1 MVNYSY
7 LCTVIWTRM
16 SKKIIIALS
25 VLALVLTSCG
35 NYSNVLR
42 ADDYDYRYEA
52 AKEYYAAGE
61 FSHCYQ
67 VLEDMI
73 LLLKA
78 TDKGE
83 ESLYMLAMCY
93 YNLKYYES
101 ASDYFERYYQSY
113 PKGTYTELSRFYAGL
128 SAYKQSPDSRL
139 DQSSTYTALNCL
151 NEYLQYYPNSPRRE
165 EVTDMIY
172 QLQERLA
179 QKEYESARLYYN
191 LGNYT
196 GNCIFGGNNFD
207 ACIITAENT
216 LKQYPYTRFR
226 EELMM
231 LILRSR
237 YKLALNS
244 IESKA
249 EERYRATIDEYY
261 GFKNEFPESKYI
273 KEADKMFRTCS
284 EKVKM

>member
-25 VLALVLTSCG
+25 VLALVFTSCG

-244 IESKA
+244 IEAKA

>member
-1 MVNYSY
+1 MVNNSY

-16 SKKIIIALS
+16 NKKIIITLS
-25 VLALVLTSCG
+25 VLALVFTSCG

-61 FSHCYQ
+61 YYHCSQ
-67 VLEDMI
+67 ILEDMI

-93 YNLKYYES
+93 FNLRYYDS

-128 SAYKQSPDSRL
+128 AAYKQSPDSRL

-196 GNCIFGGNNFD
+196 GNCIFGGNNYD

-216 LKQYPYTRFR
+216 LKQYPYTHYR

-244 IESKA
+244 VEAKA

-261 GFKNEFPESKYI
+261 GFKNEFPESKYL
-273 KEADKMFRTCS
+273 KEADKMFKTCS
-284 EKVKM
+284 SKVKM

>member
-1 MVNYSY
+1 MKNK
-7 LCTVIWTRM
+7 TIVITFCA
-16 SKKIIIALS
+16 ITL
-25 VLALVLTSCG
+25 LLTSCS
-35 NYSNVLR
+35 NYTNVVR
-42 ADDYDYRYEA
+42 AEDYDYRYEA

-61 FSHCYQ
+61 YNHCYQ
-67 VLEDMI
+67 ILEDMI

-93 YNLKYYES
+93 FNLRYYDS
-101 ASDYFERYYQSY
+101 ASDYFERYYKSY
-113 PKGTYTELSRFYAGL
+113 PKGTYTELARFYSGMA
-128 SAYKQSPDSRL
+128 AYLQAPDSRL

-151 NEYLQYYPNSPRRE
+151 NEYLDYYPYSEHRE

-179 QKEYESARLYYN
+179 KKEYESAKLYYN

-196 GNCIFGGNNFD
+196 GNCIFGGNNYD

-216 LKQYPYTRFR
+216 LKLYPYTNYR

-237 YKLALNS
+237 YKLAVNS
-244 IESKA
+244 VERKA
-249 EERYRATIDEYY
+249 DERYRATIDEYY
-261 GFKNEFPESKYI
+261 GFKNEYPESKYT
-273 KEADKMFRTCS
+273 KEADKIFKYCS
-284 EKVKM
+284 SKVKM

>member
-25 VLALVLTSCG
+25 ALALVFTSCG

>member
-1 MVNYSY
+1 MKN
-7 LCTVIWTRM
+7 
-16 SKKIIIALS
+16 KKIFITLCAVTFI
-25 VLALVLTSCG
+25 LTSCS
-35 NYSNVLR
+35 NYNNVVR
-42 ADDYDYRYEA
+42 AEDYDYRYEA
-52 AKEYYAAGE
+52 AREYYAAGE
-61 FSHCYQ
+61 YTHCYQ
-67 VLEDMI
+67 ILEDMI

-93 YNLKYYES
+93 FNLRYYDS
-101 ASDYFERYYQSY
+101 ASDYFERYYKSY
-113 PKGTYTELSRFYAGL
+113 PKGTYTELARFYSGVA
-128 SAYKQSPDSRL
+128 AYRQSPDSRL

-151 NEYLQYYPNSPRRE
+151 NEYLEYYPYSEFRE

-179 QKEYESARLYYN
+179 KKEYESAKLYYN

-196 GNCIFGGNNFD
+196 GNCIFGGNNYD

-216 LKQYPYTRFR
+216 LKQYPYTNLR

-231 LILRSR
+231 LVLRSR

-244 IESKA
+244 VEQKA
-249 EERYRATIDEYY
+249 DERYRAAIDEYY
-261 GFKNEFPESKYI
+261 GFKNEFPESKYK
-273 KEADKMFRTCS
+273 KEADKIFKFCS
-284 EKVKM
+284 TKVKM

>member
-1 MVNYSY
+1 MVNNSY

-25 VLALVLTSCG
+25 VLALGLTSCG

-61 FSHCYQ
+61 YNRCYQ

-113 PKGTYTELSRFYAGL
+113 PKGTYAELSRFYAGL
-128 SAYKQSPDSRL
+128 AAFKQSPDSRL
-139 DQSSTYTALNCL
+139 DQSSTYTALNCM

-196 GNCIFGGNNFD
+196 GNCIFGGNNYD

-216 LKQYPYTRFR
+216 LKLYPYTRFR
-226 EELMM
+226 EELMI

-244 IESKA
+244 VVAKA

-273 KEADKMFRTCS
+273 KEADKMFKACS

>member
-1 MVNYSY
+1 MVNNSY

-25 VLALVLTSCG
+25 VLTLGLTSCG

-61 FSHCYQ
+61 YNRCYQ

-113 PKGTYTELSRFYAGL
+113 PKGTYAELSRFYAGL
-128 SAYKQSPDSRL
+128 AAFKQSPDSRL
-139 DQSSTYTALNCL
+139 DQSSTYTALNCM

-165 EVTDMIY
+165 EFTDMIY

-196 GNCIFGGNNFD
+196 GNCIFGGNNYD

-216 LKQYPYTRFR
+216 LKLYPYTRFR
-226 EELMM
+226 EELMI

-244 IESKA
+244 VVAKA

-273 KEADKMFRTCS
+273 KEADKMFKACS

>member
-1 MVNYSY
+1 MVNNSY

-25 VLALVLTSCG
+25 VLTLGLTSCD

-61 FSHCYQ
+61 YNRCYQ

-113 PKGTYTELSRFYAGL
+113 PKGTYAELSRFYAGL
-128 SAYKQSPDSRL
+128 AAFKQSPDSRL
-139 DQSSTYTALNCL
+139 DQSSTYTALNCM

-196 GNCIFGGNNFD
+196 GNCIFGGNNYD

-216 LKQYPYTRFR
+216 LKLYPYTRFR
-226 EELMM
+226 EELMI

-244 IESKA
+244 VVAKA

-273 KEADKMFRTCS
+273 KEADKMFKACS

>member
-1 MVNYSY
+1 MKNKRIFITLCAVAFLLSSCSNY
-7 LCTVIWTRM
+7 
-16 SKKIIIALS
+16 
-25 VLALVLTSCG
+25 
-35 NYSNVLR
+35 NNVLR
-42 ADDYDYRYEA
+42 AEDYDYRYEA
-52 AKEYYAAGE
+52 AKAYYAAGE
-61 FSHCYQ
+61 FTHCYQ
-67 VLEDMI
+67 ILEDMI

-93 YNLKYYES
+93 FNLRYYDS
-101 ASDYFERYYQSY
+101 ASDYFERYYKSY
-113 PKGTYTELSRFYAGL
+113 PKGTYTELSRFYAGIA
-128 SAYKQSPDSRL
+128 AYRQSPDSRL

-151 NEYLQYYPNSPRRE
+151 NEYLEYYPYSERRE

-179 QKEYESARLYYN
+179 KKEYESAKLYYN

-196 GNCIFGGNNFD
+196 GNCIFGGNNYD

-216 LKQYPYTRFR
+216 LKLYPYTNLR

-231 LILRSR
+231 LVLKSR

-244 IESKA
+244 VERRA

-261 GFKNEFPESKYI
+261 GFKNEFPESKYK
-273 KEADKMFRTCS
+273 KEADKIFKFCS
-284 EKVKM
+284 SKVKM

>member
-1 MVNYSY
+1 MKNKRIFITLCAVAFLLSSCSNY
-7 LCTVIWTRM
+7 
-16 SKKIIIALS
+16 
-25 VLALVLTSCG
+25 
-35 NYSNVLR
+35 NNVLR
-42 ADDYDYRYEA
+42 AEDYDYRYEA

-61 FSHCYQ
+61 FTHCYQ
-67 VLEDMI
+67 ILEDMI

-93 YNLKYYES
+93 FNLRYYDS
-101 ASDYFERYYQSY
+101 ASDYFERYYKSY
-113 PKGTYTELSRFYAGL
+113 PKGTYTELSRFYAGIA
-128 SAYKQSPDSRL
+128 AYRQSPDSRL

-151 NEYLQYYPNSPRRE
+151 NEYLEYYPYSERRE

-179 QKEYESARLYYN
+179 KKEYESAKLYYN

-196 GNCIFGGNNFD
+196 GNCIFGGNNYD

-216 LKQYPYTRFR
+216 LKLYPYTNLR

-231 LILRSR
+231 LVLKSR

-244 IESKA
+244 VERRA

-261 GFKNEFPESKYI
+261 GFKNEFPESKYK
-273 KEADKMFRTCS
+273 KEADKIFKFCS
-284 EKVKM
+284 SKVKM

>member
-1 MVNYSY
+1 MVNNSY

-25 VLALVLTSCG
+25 VLTLGLTSCG

-61 FSHCYQ
+61 YNRCYQ

-113 PKGTYTELSRFYAGL
+113 PKGTYAELSRFYAGL
-128 SAYKQSPDSRL
+128 AAFKQSPDSRL
-139 DQSSTYTALNCL
+139 AQSSTYTALNCM

-196 GNCIFGGNNFD
+196 GNCIFGGNNYD

-216 LKQYPYTRFR
+216 LKLYPYTRFR
-226 EELMM
+226 EELMI

-244 IESKA
+244 VVAKA

-273 KEADKMFRTCS
+273 KEADKMFKACS

>member
-1 MVNYSY
+1 MVNYLY
-7 LCTVIWTRM
+7 LCTVIWIRM

-25 VLALVLTSCG
+25 VLALGLSSCG
-35 NYSNVLR
+35 NYTNVLR

-61 FSHCYQ
+61 YSRCYQ

-73 LLLKA
+73 LMLKA

-83 ESLYMLAMCY
+83 ESLYMLAMSYFNLRY
-93 YNLKYYES
+93 YDS
-101 ASDYFERYYQSY
+101 ASDYFERYYKSY
-113 PKGTYTELSRFYAGL
+113 PKGIYTELSRYYAGV
-128 SAYKQSPDSRL
+128 AAFKQSPDSRL

-151 NEYLQYYPNSPRRE
+151 NEYLEYYPSSEFRE
-165 EVTDMIY
+165 EVTDMIF

-179 QKEYESARLYYN
+179 KKEYESAKLYYN
-191 LGNYT
+191 LGSYT
-196 GNCIFGGNNFD
+196 GNCIFGGNNYD

-216 LKQYPYTRFR
+216 LKLYPYTNYR

-244 IESKA
+244 VERKA

-261 GFKNEFPESKYI
+261 GFKNEYPESKYN
-273 KEADKMFRTCS
+273 KEADKIFKVCS
-284 EKVKM
+284 SKVKM

>member
-1 MVNYSY
+1 MVNYLY

-25 VLALVLTSCG
+25 VLALVFTSCG

-216 LKQYPYTRFR
+216 LKQDPYTRFR

-244 IESKA
+244 IEAKA

>member
-1 MVNYSY
+1 
-7 LCTVIWTRM
+7 M

-25 VLALVLTSCG
+25 VLTLGLTSCG

-61 FSHCYQ
+61 YNRCYQ

-113 PKGTYTELSRFYAGL
+113 PKGTYAELSRFYAGL
-128 SAYKQSPDSRL
+128 AAFKQSPDSRL
-139 DQSSTYTALNCL
+139 DQSSTYTALNCM

-196 GNCIFGGNNFD
+196 GNCIFGGNNYD

-216 LKQYPYTRFR
+216 LKLYPYTRFR
-226 EELMM
+226 EELMI

-244 IESKA
+244 VVAKA

-273 KEADKMFRTCS
+273 KEADKIFKACS

>member
-1 MVNYSY
+1 
-7 LCTVIWTRM
+7 M

-25 VLALVLTSCG
+25 VLTLELTSCG

-61 FSHCYQ
+61 YNRCYQ

-113 PKGTYTELSRFYAGL
+113 PKGTYAELSRFYAGL
-128 SAYKQSPDSRL
+128 AAFKQSPDSRL
-139 DQSSTYTALNCL
+139 DQSSTYTALNCM

-196 GNCIFGGNNFD
+196 GNCIFGGNNYD

-216 LKQYPYTRFR
+216 LKLYPYTRFR
-226 EELMM
+226 EELMI

-244 IESKA
+244 VVAKA

-273 KEADKMFRTCS
+273 KEADKMFKACS

>member
-1 MVNYSY
+1 MVNNSY

-25 VLALVLTSCG
+25 VLTLGLTSCG

-61 FSHCYQ
+61 YNRCYQ

-113 PKGTYTELSRFYAGL
+113 PKGTYAELSRFYAGL
-128 SAYKQSPDSRL
+128 AAFKQSPDSRL
-139 DQSSTYTALNCL
+139 DQSSTYTALNCM

-196 GNCIFGGNNFD
+196 GNCIFGGNNYD

-216 LKQYPYTRFR
+216 LKLYPYTRFR
-226 EELMM
+226 EELMI

-244 IESKA
+244 VVAKA

-273 KEADKMFRTCS
+273 KEADKIFKACS

>member
-1 MVNYSY
+1 MKNKRIFITLCAVAFLLSSCSNY
-7 LCTVIWTRM
+7 
-16 SKKIIIALS
+16 
-25 VLALVLTSCG
+25 
-35 NYSNVLR
+35 NNVLR
-42 ADDYDYRYEA
+42 AEDYDYRYEA

-61 FSHCYQ
+61 FTHCYQ
-67 VLEDMI
+67 ILEDMI

-93 YNLKYYES
+93 FNLRYYDS
-101 ASDYFERYYQSY
+101 ASDYFERYYKSY
-113 PKGTYTELSRFYAGL
+113 PKGTYTELSRFYAGIA
-128 SAYKQSPDSRL
+128 AYRQSPDSRL

-151 NEYLQYYPNSPRRE
+151 NEYLEYYPYSERRE

-179 QKEYESARLYYN
+179 KKEYESAKLYYN

-196 GNCIFGGNNFD
+196 GNCIFGGNNYD

-216 LKQYPYTRFR
+216 LKLYPYTNLR

-231 LILRSR
+231 LVLKSR

-244 IESKA
+244 VERRA

-261 GFKNEFPESKYI
+261 GFKKRYLSSVVRK
-273 KEADKMFRTCS
+273 
-284 EKVKM
+284 

>member
-1 MVNYSY
+1 MVNNSY

-25 VLALVLTSCG
+25 VLTLGLTSCG

-61 FSHCYQ
+61 YNRCYQ

-113 PKGTYTELSRFYAGL
+113 PKGTYAELSRFYAGL
-128 SAYKQSPDSRL
+128 AAFKQSPDSRL
-139 DQSSTYTALNCL
+139 DQSSTYTALNCM

-196 GNCIFGGNNFD
+196 GNCIFGGNNYD

-216 LKQYPYTRFR
+216 LKLYPYTRFR
-226 EELMM
+226 EELMI

-244 IESKA
+244 VVAKA

-273 KEADKMFRTCS
+273 KEADKMFKACS

>member
-25 VLALVLTSCG
+25 VLVLVFTSCG

-93 YNLKYYES
+93 YNLEYYES

-244 IESKA
+244 IEAKA

>member
-1 MVNYSY
+1 MVNILY
-7 LCTVIWTRM
+7 LCTVICIRM

-25 VLALVLTSCG
+25 VLAFVLTSCG

-61 FSHCYQ
+61 YSHCYQ
-67 VLEDMI
+67 ILEDMI
-73 LLLKA
+73 LLMKA
-78 TDKGE
+78 TEKGE

-93 YNLKYYES
+93 YNLRYYES

-113 PKGTYTELSRFYAGL
+113 PKGTYTELARFYAGL
-128 SAYKQSPDSRL
+128 SAFKQSPDSRL

-151 NEYLQYYPNSPRRE
+151 NDYLQYYPNSPRRE
-165 EVTDMIY
+165 EVTDMVY

-179 QKEYESARLYYN
+179 QKEYESARLYFN

-196 GNCIFGGNNFD
+196 GNCIFGGNNYD

-226 EELMM
+226 EELLM
-231 LILRSR
+231 LVLRSR
-237 YKLALNS
+237 YKLAINS
-244 IESKA
+244 VEAKA

-273 KEADKMFRTCS
+273 KEADKIFKNCS
-284 EKVKM
+284 MKVKM

>member
-1 MVNYSY
+1 MKNKR
-7 LCTVIWTRM
+7 IF
-16 SKKIIIALS
+16 IALCAVAFLLS
-25 VLALVLTSCG
+25 SCS
-35 NYSNVLR
+35 NYNNVLR
-42 ADDYDYRYEA
+42 AEDYDYRYEA

-61 FSHCYQ
+61 FTHCYQ
-67 VLEDMI
+67 ILEDMI

-93 YNLKYYES
+93 FNLRYYDS
-101 ASDYFERYYQSY
+101 ASDYFERYYKSY
-113 PKGTYTELSRFYAGL
+113 PKGTYTELSRFYAGIA
-128 SAYKQSPDSRL
+128 AYRQSPDSRL

-151 NEYLQYYPNSPRRE
+151 NEYLEYYPYSERRE

-179 QKEYESARLYYN
+179 KKEYESAKLYYN

-196 GNCIFGGNNFD
+196 GNCIFGGNNYD

-216 LKQYPYTRFR
+216 LKLYPYTNLR

-231 LILRSR
+231 LVLKSR

-244 IESKA
+244 VERRA

-261 GFKNEFPESKYI
+261 GFKNEFPESKYK
-273 KEADKMFRTCS
+273 KEADKIFKFCS
-284 EKVKM
+284 SKVKM

>member
-1 MVNYSY
+1 MKNKRIFITLCAVAFLLSSCSNY
-7 LCTVIWTRM
+7 
-16 SKKIIIALS
+16 
-25 VLALVLTSCG
+25 
-35 NYSNVLR
+35 NNVLR
-42 ADDYDYRYEA
+42 AEDYDYRYEA

-61 FSHCYQ
+61 FTHCYQ
-67 VLEDMI
+67 ILEDMI

-93 YNLKYYES
+93 FNLRYYDS
-101 ASDYFERYYQSY
+101 ASDYFERYYKSY
-113 PKGTYTELSRFYAGL
+113 PKGTYTELSRFYAGIA
-128 SAYKQSPDSRL
+128 AYRQSPDSRL

-151 NEYLQYYPNSPRRE
+151 NEYLEYYPYSERRE

-179 QKEYESARLYYN
+179 KKEYESAKLYYN

-196 GNCIFGGNNFD
+196 GNCIFGGNNYD

-216 LKQYPYTRFR
+216 LKLYPYTILR

-231 LILRSR
+231 LVLKSR

-244 IESKA
+244 VERRA

-261 GFKNEFPESKYI
+261 GFKNEFPESKYK
-273 KEADKMFRTCS
+273 KEADKIFKFCS
-284 EKVKM
+284 SKVKM

>member
-1 MVNYSY
+1 MKNKRIFITLCAVAFLLSSCSNY
-7 LCTVIWTRM
+7 
-16 SKKIIIALS
+16 
-25 VLALVLTSCG
+25 
-35 NYSNVLR
+35 NNVLR
-42 ADDYDYRYEA
+42 AEDYDYRYEA

-61 FSHCYQ
+61 FTHCYQ
-67 VLEDMI
+67 ILEDMI

-93 YNLKYYES
+93 FNLRYYDS
-101 ASDYFERYYQSY
+101 ASDYFERYYKSY
-113 PKGTYTELSRFYAGL
+113 PKGTYTELSRFYAGIA
-128 SAYKQSPDSRL
+128 AYRQSPDSRL

-151 NEYLQYYPNSPRRE
+151 NEYLEYYPYSERRE

-179 QKEYESARLYYN
+179 KKEYESAKLYYK

-196 GNCIFGGNNFD
+196 GNCIFGGNNYD

-216 LKQYPYTRFR
+216 LKLYPYTNLR

-231 LILRSR
+231 LVLKSR

-244 IESKA
+244 VERRA

-261 GFKNEFPESKYI
+261 GFKNEFPESKYK
-273 KEADKMFRTCS
+273 KEADKIFKFCS
-284 EKVKM
+284 SKVKM